1 MRIGILAK
9 LTGTTTSIIRSYEKE
24 GLLDNSCILGGQR
37 EFPPEVRAQVELV
50 RAARSLKW
58 PLLDVRIL
66 MDFVRA
72 KQSDPR
78 PLLALFARFDIQEQ
92 LRRLVTLE
100 DFLLSKPS
108 ASDASEGQVLK
119 IGRLAQMTGV
129 KTNELVSM
137 VLNGLLPCERG
148 EAGTREFKLSAVQR
162 VQIVMAWRMLGLSVR
177 QTQEV
182 LAHPFGPE
190 MRKRYL
196 GWIADRR
203 SALQLIMGVQEK
215 LHLEA
220 RPPTR

>member
-24 GLLDNSCILGGQR
+24 GLLDNSCIRGGQR
-37 EFPPEVRAQVELV
+37 EFPPEARAQVELV

-58 PLLDVRIL
+58 PLLEVRIL
-66 MDFVRA
+66 MDFVRG

-92 LRRLVTLE
+92 LRRLLTLE
-100 DFLLSKPS
+100 ESLLSKPS
-108 ASDASEGQVLK
+108 ASDGSAGQVLK

-148 EAGTREFKLSAVQR
+148 EAGTREFSYCAVQR
-162 VQIVMAWRMLGLSVR
+162 VQIVLAWRMLGLSVR

-196 GWIADRR
+196 GWISDRR
-203 SALQLIMGVQEK
+203 SALQLITSVQEK

-220 RPPTR
+220 RSPIR